1 MVDERTVEVTRV
13 LFVVQRRN
21 KLRLLT
27 KQPVPVNSHKK
38 RVIFDLKSSKGK
50 HIRVRW
56 ISRSHFKK

>member
-27 KQPVPVNSHKK
+27 KQPVPVDRHKK
-38 RVIFDLKSSKGK
+38 RVIFDLKLREGK
-50 HIRVRW
+50 HIRVRLTT
-56 ISRSHFKK
+56 RSNLKK